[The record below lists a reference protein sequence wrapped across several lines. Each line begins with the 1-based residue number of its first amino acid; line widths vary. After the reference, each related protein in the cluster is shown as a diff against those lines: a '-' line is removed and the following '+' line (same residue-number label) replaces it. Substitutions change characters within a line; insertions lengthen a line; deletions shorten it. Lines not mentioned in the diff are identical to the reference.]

1 MCDFLLWKN
10 AKSMFYMASIAATW
24 IWTPAIFVSSEKA
37 YYSGLG
43 GFLLFL
49 IPNILTL
56 MLFAY
61 FASVVRCKADGFTLT
76 DAIKGAGKGQQR
88 LHLAV
93 SCTILICSTCVQLM
107 GLHTLFV
114 AWGDIPKW
122 LSALTVSVMALAMVW
137 RDGIKGSILAD
148 YNKYFLMLFG
158 GLILLAAVLA
168 DGGSLNIMGRKPIPF
183 MELLG
188 AFGIPTII
196 GLLSAPY
203 VDQTFWQRVFS
214 IDKDKIKSTFIG
226 SALMFGIIPAVFG
239 LIGFCSVGGTEWT
252 IATAFQSFPL
262 KVILAV
268 CVLCALISTLDSNLC
283 AFSSIVYADM
293 KQSISIGRLS
303 MIALLIVASAVMI
316 MTNLGITDMFL
327 IYGTIRTCVALPTIL
342 IILNRYN
349 PQRLLYSTILSVT
362 VAPLGFIASGG
373 NWIFTVLALII
384 PVFGY
389 DRR

>member
-61 FASVVRCKADGFTLT
+61 FAAMVRCKTDGFTLT
-76 DAIKGAGKGQQR
+76 DAIKDAGKGQQR

-122 LSALTVSVMALAMVW
+122 LSALTVSIMALAMVW
-137 RDGIKGSILAD
+137 RDGLKGSILAD

-158 GLILLAAVLA
+158 GLVLLIAVLL
-168 DGGSLNIMGRKPIPF
+168 DGGSINLAGRKPVPF

-239 LIGFCSVGGTEWT
+239 LIGFCSSGNAEWT
-252 IATAFQSFPL
+252 IATAFQSFSL
-262 KVILAV
+262 KVILAI
-268 CVLCALISTLDSNLC
+268 C
-283 AFSSIVYADM
+283 ADM
-293 KQSISIGRLS
+293 KQSINVARVS
-303 MIALLIVASAVMI
+303 MVILLIVASAVMI

-327 IYGTIRTCVALPTIL
+327 IYGTIRTCVALPTVL
-342 IILNRYN
+342 IILDRYN
-349 PQRLLYSTILSVT
+349 KQRLLYATMASVA

>member
-10 AKSMFYMASIAATW
+10 AKSIFYMASIAATW

-61 FASVVRCKADGFTLT
+61 FASVVRCKTDGFTLT

-122 LSALTVSVMALAMVW
+122 LSALTVSIMALAMVW
-137 RDGIKGSILAD
+137 RDGLKGSILAD

-158 GLILLAAVLA
+158 GLVLLAAVLV
-168 DGGSLNIMGRKPIPF
+168 DGGSLNIMGRNPIPF

-239 LIGFCSVGGTEWT
+239 LIGFCSSGNAEWT
-252 IATAFQSFPL
+252 IATAFQSFSL
-262 KVILAV
+262 KVILAI

-283 AFSSIVYADM
+283 ALSSIVCADM
-293 KQSISIGRLS
+293 KQSINVGRVS
-303 MIALLIVASAVMI
+303 MVILLIVASAVMI

-327 IYGTIRTCVALPTIL
+327 IYGTIRTCVALPTVL
-342 IILNRYN
+342 IILDRYN
-349 PQRLLYSTILSVT
+349 KQRLLYATMASVAVT
-362 VAPLGFIASGG
+362 PLGFIVSGG
-373 NWIFTVLALII
+373 NWIFTVLALLI
-384 PVFGY
+384 PALGY

>member
-61 FASVVRCKADGFTLT
+61 FAAMVRCKTDGFTLT
-76 DAIKGAGKGQQR
+76 DAIKDAGKGQQR

-158 GLILLAAVLA
+158 GLVLLIAVLV
-168 DGGSLNIMGRKPIPF
+168 DGGSINLAGRKPVPF

-239 LIGFCSVGGTEWT
+239 LIGFCSSGNAEWT
-252 IATAFQSFPL
+252 IATAFQSFSL
-262 KVILAV
+262 KVILAI

-283 AFSSIVYADM
+283 ALSSIVCADM
-293 KQSISIGRLS
+293 QQSINVGRVS
-303 MIALLIVASAVMI
+303 MVILLIVASAVMI

-327 IYGTIRTCVALPTIL
+327 IYGTIRTCVALPTVL
-342 IILNRYN
+342 IILDRYN
-349 PQRLLYSTILSVT
+349 KQRLLCATMASVA
-362 VAPLGFIASGG
+362 VAPLGFIVSGG
-373 NWIFTVLALII
+373 NWIFTVLALLI
-384 PVFGY
+384 PALGY

>member
-1 MCDFLLWKN
+1 
-10 AKSMFYMASIAATW
+10 
-24 IWTPAIFVSSEKA
+24 
-37 YYSGLG
+37 
-43 GFLLFL
+43 
-49 IPNILTL
+49 

-61 FASVVRCKADGFTLT
+61 FASVVRCKTDGFTLT
-76 DAIKGAGKGQQR
+76 DAIKDAGKGQQR

-122 LSALTVSVMALAMVW
+122 LSALTVSIMALAMVW

-203 VDQTFWQRVFS
+203 IDQTFWQRVFS

-239 LIGFCSVGGTEWT
+239 LIGFCSSGNAEWT
-252 IATAFQSFPL
+252 IATAFQSFSL
-262 KVILAV
+262 KVILAI

-283 AFSSIVYADM
+283 ALSSIVCADM
-293 KQSISIGRLS
+293 KQSINVGRVS
-303 MIALLIVASAVMI
+303 MVILLIVASAVMI

-327 IYGTIRTCVALPTIL
+327 IYGTIRTCVALPTVL
-342 IILNRYN
+342 IILDRYN
-349 PQRLLYSTILSVT
+349 KQRLLYATMASVA
-362 VAPLGFIASGG
+362 VAPLGFIVSGG

>member
-10 AKSMFYMASIAATW
+10 AKSIFYMASIAATW

-61 FASVVRCKADGFTLT
+61 FAAMVRCKTDGFTLT

-168 DGGSLNIMGRKPIPF
+168 DGGSINLAGRKPVLF

-239 LIGFCSVGGTEWT
+239 LIGFCSSGNAEWT
-252 IATAFQSFPL
+252 IATAFQSFSL
-262 KVILAV
+262 KVILAI

-283 AFSSIVYADM
+283 ALSSIVCADM
-293 KQSISIGRLS
+293 KQSINVGRVS
-303 MIALLIVASAVMI
+303 MVILLIVASAVMI

-327 IYGTIRTCVALPTIL
+327 IYGTIRTCVALPTVL
-342 IILNRYN
+342 IILDRYN
-349 PQRLLYSTILSVT
+349 KQRLLYATMASVA

>member
-43 GFLLFL
+43 VFLLFL

-61 FASVVRCKADGFTLT
+61 FASVVRCKTDGFTLT

-168 DGGSLNIMGRKPIPF
+168 DGGSINLAGRKPVLF

-239 LIGFCSVGGTEWT
+239 LIGFCSSGNAEWT
-252 IATAFQSFPL
+252 IATAFQSFSL
-262 KVILAV
+262 KVILAI

-283 AFSSIVYADM
+283 ALSSIVCADM
-293 KQSISIGRLS
+293 KQSINVGRVS
-303 MIALLIVASAVMI
+303 MVILLIVASAVMI

-327 IYGTIRTCVALPTIL
+327 IYGTIRTCVALPTVL
-342 IILNRYN
+342 IILDRYN
-349 PQRLLYSTILSVT
+349 KQRLLYATMASVA

>member
-10 AKSMFYMASIAATW
+10 AKSIFYMASIAATW

-61 FASVVRCKADGFTLT
+61 FAAMVRCKTDGFTLT
-76 DAIKGAGKGQQR
+76 DAIKDAGKGQQR

-122 LSALTVSVMALAMVW
+122 LSALTVSIMALAMVW
-137 RDGIKGSILAD
+137 RDGLKGSILAD

-158 GLILLAAVLA
+158 GLVLLIAVLV
-168 DGGSLNIMGRKPIPF
+168 DGGSINLAGRKPVPF

-188 AFGIPTII
+188 AFGIPAII

-239 LIGFCSVGGTEWT
+239 LIGFCSSGNAEWT
-252 IATAFQSFPL
+252 IATAFQSFSL
-262 KVILAV
+262 KVILAI

-283 AFSSIVYADM
+283 ALSSIVCADM
-293 KQSISIGRLS
+293 KQSINVGRVS
-303 MIALLIVASAVMI
+303 MVILLIVASAVMI

-327 IYGTIRTCVALPTIL
+327 IYGTIRTCVALPTVL
-342 IILNRYN
+342 IILDRYN
-349 PQRLLYSTILSVT
+349 KQRLLYATMASVA
-362 VAPLGFIASGG
+362 VAPLGFIVSGG
-373 NWIFTVLALII
+373 NWIFTVLALLI
-384 PVFGY
+384 PALGY

>member
-10 AKSMFYMASIAATW
+10 AKSIFYMASIAATW

-49 IPNILTL
+49 IPNIL
-56 MLFAY
+56 
-61 FASVVRCKADGFTLT
+61 GFTLT

-158 GLILLAAVLA
+158 GLVLLIAVLV
-168 DGGSLNIMGRKPIPF
+168 DGGSINLAGRKPVLF

-239 LIGFCSVGGTEWT
+239 LIGFCSSGNAEWT
-252 IATAFQSFPL
+252 IATAFQSFSL
-262 KVILAV
+262 KVILAI

-283 AFSSIVYADM
+283 ALSSIVCADM
-293 KQSISIGRLS
+293 KQSINVGRVS
-303 MIALLIVASAVMI
+303 MVILLIVASAVMI

-327 IYGTIRTCVALPTIL
+327 IYGTIRTCVALPTVL
-342 IILNRYN
+342 IILDRYN
-349 PQRLLYSTILSVT
+349 KQRLLYATMASVA
-362 VAPLGFIASGG
+362 VAPLGFIVSGG
-373 NWIFTVLALII
+373 NWIFTVLALLI
-384 PVFGY
+384 PALGY